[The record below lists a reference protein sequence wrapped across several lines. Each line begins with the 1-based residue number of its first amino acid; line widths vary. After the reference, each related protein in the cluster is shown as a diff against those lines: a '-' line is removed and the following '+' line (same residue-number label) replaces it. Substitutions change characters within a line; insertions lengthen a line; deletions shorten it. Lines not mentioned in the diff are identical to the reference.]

1 MVEYLKSLTVF
12 PNLSPILFCA
22 IFYHKIACLLPIK
35 HGQKIVISIN
45 KCMYFDGS
53 YHREVETARLMVVR
67 YLQFLTLHVPLLK
80 RTGTLLLYNT
90 LKDFK
95 DLTDE

>member
-35 HGQKIVISIN
+35 HGQKIVININ
-45 KCMYFDGS
+45 KFMYFDGS

-67 YLQFLTLHVPLLK
+67 YIQFLTLHVPLLK
-80 RTGTLLLYNT
+80 RTDVLCYCTT
-90 LKDFK
+90 R
-95 DLTDE
+95 

>member
-35 HGQKIVISIN
+35 HGQKIVINLCILMARTIEKWKLLDLWWYATYSSLHYMFPCS
-45 KCMYFDGS
+45 KGLMYFVTVQ
-53 YHREVETARLMVVR
+53 HVERL
-67 YLQFLTLHVPLLK
+67 
-80 RTGTLLLYNT
+80 
-90 LKDFK
+90 
-95 DLTDE
+95 

>member
-35 HGQKIVISIN
+35 HGQKIVININ
-45 KCMYFDGS
+45 KFMYFDGS

-67 YLQFLTLHVPLLK
+67 YLHYMFPCSKGLMYFVTVQHVERL
-80 RTGTLLLYNT
+80 
-90 LKDFK
+90 
-95 DLTDE
+95 